1 MTTLDQF
8 EVEPNVAYSGSYL
21 DAIFSGSFADGTR
34 RIIALQTSGS
44 NEVRLA
50 QLHSTY
56 GDYSG
61 ANRTRSLG
69 SGFRFRRFASSIE
82 RYEDTILPDPYQ
94 CYLLN
99 GGQVASAQAELGPAP
114 ILITDGDSWVISG
127 AVGKLIY
134 TTYGVTASHLDNAT
148 NIADTMWTSTFPFQ
162 ERYKDIP
169 RLTEQ
174 RLRKNNV
181 YVPISESYTLASG
194 KGVRYGTY
202 VTSVPSSSLTTV
214 EFIMPRV
221 SILGPDGGKD
231 GKGGT
236 EPVRYTLLDVTG
248 SVSAADE
255 LFYSITS
262 ELYPP
267 AAPGPFGITRGT
279 ISPAEK
285 QLTKVLF
292 GIGDNYQNVPIVTAV
307 TSSKHYSTAGVI
319 NGYYASSID
328 IRGWKYG
335 VVSGFPL
342 YSDCVFRSSRFGQFR
357 DMLEQRKFTKFYNVE
372 GVSADGRNTG
382 RRESLGA
389 IVNVRFV
396 SGSAS
401 AISASNPSVY
411 NTNDSGIYDFECK
424 AAQPFSDI

>member
-1 MTTLDQF
+1 
-8 EVEPNVAYSGSYL
+8 
-21 DAIFSGSFADGTR
+21 
-34 RIIALQTSGS
+34 
-44 NEVRLA
+44 
-50 QLHSTY
+50 
-56 GDYSG
+56 
-61 ANRTRSLG
+61 
-69 SGFRFRRFASSIE
+69 
-82 RYEDTILPDPYQ
+82 
-94 CYLLN
+94 
-99 GGQVASAQAELGPAP
+99 
-114 ILITDGDSWVISG
+114 
-127 AVGKLIY
+127 
-134 TTYGVTASHLDNAT
+134 
-148 NIADTMWTSTFPFQ
+148 
-162 ERYKDIP
+162 
-169 RLTEQ
+169 
-174 RLRKNNV
+174 
-181 YVPISESYTLASG
+181 
-194 KGVRYGTY
+194 
-202 VTSVPSSSLTTV
+202 
-214 EFIMPRV
+214 
-221 SILGPDGGKD
+221 
-231 GKGGT
+231 
-236 EPVRYTLLDVTG
+236 LLDVTG
-248 SVSAADE
+248 SVSAVDE

-319 NGYYASSID
+319 NGYYVSSVD

-411 NTNDSGIYDFECK
+411 NTSDSGIYDFECK